1 MEINAIE
8 TAKNTYNNSLEGKKV
23 NLKKKREMTKKLRE
37 EIKNIQKEIN
47 PKMVKNFIEVLN
59 KKAPEK
65 LVSLA

>member
-1 MEINAIE
+1 M
-8 TAKNTYNNSLEGKKV
+8 EGKKV